1 MEALSDMEIN
11 EIQTHRAVGDCI
23 DTAMLISAATLKQYD
38 KADTQLNTMTD
49 ATLEDRYTEAMKLL
63 GYERVN
69 ADDEIVSIVFEN
81 GNNRIGFDGWSLVG
95 DYLEDISLKPESKE
109 SEMWEALLHPKN
121 RITYSVSTKDNEHF
135 FTEFDKALQFYIDI
149 GIENKSLN
157 FVNESSRDKFE
168 IAQFSTDNTATN
180 NVLNNY
186 NSEILSKSNLTVNER
201 DKLCIALNAASYKL
215 KRNNVYNIIKN
226 EFDKLIAAA
235 KSKISANYAADGKWN
250 CIIANDKRPQDY
262 VSINII
268 GDALNDEVE
277 ITVAVL
283 HSNETVDDKRIRI
296 HLNPTD
302 EDSLNNF
309 VEIAHENF
317 KDLIFNST
325 ELLDTDYE
333 SKMIVYNHDCI
344 EVFEQ
349 KLEDHEYYDMP
360 DLSGIVVENFKTI
373 NASDD
378 VLQKNRLR

>member
-1 MEALSDMEIN
+1 M
-11 EIQTHRAVGDCI
+11 Q
-23 DTAMLISAATLKQYD
+23 
-38 KADTQLNTMTD
+38 KADFKSFTNEYYKAITK
-49 ATLEDRYTEAMKLL
+49 LEDRYTEAMKLL

-262 VSINII
+262 VCINII

-360 DLSGIVVENFKTI
+360 DLSGVVVENFKTI
-373 NASDD
+373 NAGDD

>member
-1 MEALSDMEIN
+1 MEALSDMGIN

-168 IAQFSTDNTATN
+168 IVQFSTDNTATN

-268 GDALNDEVE
+268 GDALNDEVK

-373 NASDD
+373 NAGDD

>member
-1 MEALSDMEIN
+1 M
-11 EIQTHRAVGDCI
+11 
-23 DTAMLISAATLKQYD
+23 
-38 KADTQLNTMTD
+38 
-49 ATLEDRYTEAMKLL
+49 
-63 GYERVN
+63 
-69 ADDEIVSIVFEN
+69 FEN

-373 NASDD
+373 NAGDD

>member
-1 MEALSDMEIN
+1 MEALSDMGIN

-309 VEIAHENF
+309 VKIAHENF

-373 NASDD
+373 NAGDD

>member
-1 MEALSDMEIN
+1 MEALSDMGIN

-302 EDSLNNF
+302 EDSLNSF

-373 NASDD
+373 NAGDD

>member
-1 MEALSDMEIN
+1 MQKDDFKSFTN
-11 EIQTHRAVGDCI
+11 EDYNAIT
-23 DTAMLISAATLKQYD
+23 K
-38 KADTQLNTMTD
+38 
-49 ATLEDRYTEAMKLL
+49 LEDRYTKAMKLL

-81 GNNRIGFDGWSLVG
+81 GDNKIGFDSWTLVG
-95 DYLEDISLKPESKE
+95 DYLEDISLKPEKSKE
-109 SEMWEALLHPKN
+109 YAMYEALLHPKN
-121 RITYSVSTKDNEHF
+121 RITYSVSSKVNEQF

-149 GIENKSLN
+149 GTENKSLK

-168 IAQFSTDNTATN
+168 MAQFSTATN
-180 NVLNNY
+180 NILNNY

-215 KRNNVYNIIKN
+215 KRNNVYNIVKN

-262 VSINII
+262 VIINII

-277 ITVAVL
+277 ITVAVM

-302 EDSLNNF
+302 KDSLNQF
-309 VEIAHENF
+309 IELAHENF

-349 KLEDHEYYDMP
+349 KLEEHEYYDMP
-360 DLSGIVVENFKTI
+360 DLSGVVAENFQTI
-373 NASDD
+373 NAGDD
-378 VLQKNRLR
+378 VSQKHRLR

>member
-1 MEALSDMEIN
+1 MGIN

-69 ADDEIVSIVFEN
+69 ADDEIVSIVFKN

-373 NASDD
+373 NAGDD

>member
-1 MEALSDMEIN
+1 MGIN

-157 FVNESSRDKFE
+157 FVNESESSRDKFE

-344 EVFEQ
+344 EAFEQ

>member
-1 MEALSDMEIN
+1 M
-11 EIQTHRAVGDCI
+11 Q
-23 DTAMLISAATLKQYD
+23 
-38 KADTQLNTMTD
+38 KADFKNFTNEDYKAITK
-49 ATLEDRYTEAMKLL
+49 LEDRYTEAMKLL

-69 ADDEIVSIVFEN
+69 ADDEIVSIVFKN

-360 DLSGIVVENFKTI
+360 DLSGVVVENFKTI
-373 NASDD
+373 NAGDD

>member
-1 MEALSDMEIN
+1 MGIN

-309 VEIAHENF
+309 VKIAHENF

-373 NASDD
+373 NAGDD

>member
-1 MEALSDMEIN
+1 MEALSDMGIN

-69 ADDEIVSIVFEN
+69 ADDEIVSIVFKN

-121 RITYSVSTKDNEHF
+121 RITYSVSTKDNEHV

-373 NASDD
+373 NAGDD